1 MTSHAKKC
9 GCSTTD
15 GNDARADRESRCRGG
30 PWLARA
36 ARFVRTV
43 RHLRARQVAYQVLH
57 RGRPWRG
64 PAAPAAGGPS
74 QGSAPVPRGP
84 AASALSALP
93 APADDQPDV
102 LSGVLTFQNRSVTV
116 GFPPDWNRTDLPRHW
131 LYHLHYH
138 DFLWALPFERA
149 REAARHWMAHHPPG
163 PGRTGW
169 EPYPTSLRL
178 ANWCA
183 LFLGRH
189 RARTLADPAFRD
201 ALWAGVRRQ
210 AGHLERNLEWRLLGN
225 HLLENA
231 AALAVAGSGFAHPDA
246 DRWLATGLRL
256 LARELPEQLL
266 ADGGHVER
274 SPMYQCRVL
283 YVLLLLRAAG
293 TPAVRDLVGPYV
305 TPAARALAAL
315 THPDGGIALLN
326 DSAFGVYPM
335 PGALVRAAG
344 AAPAGAGPFALA
356 DTGYA
361 SAFGVQPVPAV
372 PVRATGASPAGAG
385 PFAVDETGYADQVQR
400 EALDQAGAGPFALA
414 DTGYYGARTAAG
426 DYVVCD
432 AAPLGPDYQ
441 PGHGHADLLS
451 FELSLRGARVVVDGG
466 VSTYEAGPMR
476 DWCRSTRAHNTVE
489 IDGCDSAETWAAFR
503 VGRRGRP
510 RGVAWT
516 PADGGFELSARH
528 DGYRHLPGRPVH
540 ARTFRWRSGSLEIA
554 DRVDAR
560 RPVRAVAR
568 LHFHPDC
575 RLSDRTGEACT
586 VSFPGGRARVSWS
599 GWEIVADDESWYCPA
614 FGVERRN
621 PCLAFSGAAATVRGS
636 IRIRSLIPPSGRA
649 ADAC

>member
-9 GCSTTD
+9 GCSTTG
-15 GNDARADRESRCRGG
+15 GNDARADRQSRCRGG

-43 RHLRARQVAYQVLH
+43 RHLRARQIVYQVLH

-64 PAAPAAGGPS
+64 PAAPAASGPPP
-74 QGSAPVPRGP
+74 GPVPAPRGP
-84 AASALSALP
+84 VPSALAALP
-93 APADDQPDV
+93 APAVDQPDV

-293 TPAVRDLVGPYV
+293 TPAVRDLVGPHV
-305 TPAARALAAL
+305 APAARALAAL

-326 DSAFGVYPM
+326 DSAFGVYPA
-335 PGALVRAAG
+335 PGALARAAG
-344 AAPAGAGPFALA
+344 AAPAG
-356 DTGYA
+356 D
-361 SAFGVQPVPAV
+361 
-372 PVRATGASPAGAG
+372 
-385 PFAVDETGYADQVQR
+385 
-400 EALDQAGAGPFALA
+400 GPFALA
-414 DTGYYGARTAAG
+414 DTGYYGARTAGG

-451 FELSLRGARVVVDGG
+451 FELSLSGARVVVDGG
-466 VSTYEAGPMR
+466 VSTYAAGPMR

-489 IDGCDSAETWAAFR
+489 VEGRDSAETWAAFR

-510 RGVAWT
+510 RGVVWT
-516 PADGGFELSARH
+516 AGRDGFELSARH

-554 DRVDAR
+554 DRIDAR

-575 RLSDRTGEACT
+575 RLSDRAGGTCT
-586 VSFPGGRARVSWS
+586 VSFPGGRAGVSWS
-599 GWEIVADDESWYCPA
+599 GWETVARDESWYCPA
-614 FGVERRN
+614 FGVERSN
-621 PCLAFSGAAATVRGS
+621 PCLAFSGTAAAVRGS
-636 IRIRSLIPPSGRA
+636 IRILSLDPPSGCA
-649 ADAC
+649 ADAR

>member
-1 MTSHAKKC
+1 MSR
-9 GCSTTD
+9 GSEVMRRRGD
-15 GNDARADRESRCRGG
+15 G
-30 PWLARA
+30 WLARA
-36 ARFVRTV
+36 ARFLRTV
-43 RHLRARQVAYQVLH
+43 RHLRARQIAYQVLH
-57 RGRPWRG
+57 YCRPWRG
-64 PAAPAAGGPS
+64 PAARRAGGT
-74 QGSAPVPRGP
+74 APG
-84 AASALSALP
+84 P
-93 APADDQPDV
+93 APAPRRPGPADFPAPQVDQPAA
-102 LSGVLTFQNRSVTV
+102 LSGVLTFQNRPATV
-116 GFPPDWNRTDLPRHW
+116 GFPPDWNRTDLPRPW
-131 LYHLHYH
+131 LYQLHDH
-138 DFLWALPFERA
+138 EFLWGLPFERA
-149 REAARHWMAHHPPG
+149 RDATAHWMAHHAPG

-169 EPYPTSLRL
+169 ESYPTSRRL

-201 ALWAGVRRQ
+201 ALWAGVHRQ
-210 AGHLERNLEWRLLGN
+210 AEHLARNLEWRLLGN

-231 AALAVAGSGFAHPDA
+231 AALALAGSSFAHPDA
-246 DRWLATGLRL
+246 DRWLATGRRV

-283 YVLLLLRAAG
+283 YVLLLLRAMG
-293 TPAVRDLVGPYV
+293 TPAVRDLVGPYLA
-305 TPAARALAAL
+305 PAAEALAAL

-326 DSAFGVYPM
+326 DSAFGVHPA
-335 PGALVRAAG
+335 PGALVRAA
-344 AAPAGAGPFALA
+344 
-356 DTGYA
+356 
-361 SAFGVQPVPAV
+361 
-372 PVRATGASPAGAG
+372 GASPAGAG
-385 PFAVDETGYADQVQR
+385 PFA
-400 EALDQAGAGPFALA
+400 LA
-414 DTGYYGARTAAG
+414 ETGYYGARTAAG

-451 FELSLRGARVVVDGG
+451 FELSLRGARVVVDSG

-489 IDGCDSAETWAAFR
+489 VEGRDSAETWAAFR

-516 PADGGFELSARH
+516 ARRDGFELSARH

-540 ARTFRWRSGSLEIA
+540 ARTFRWRGGGSLEIV

-575 RLSDRTGEACT
+575 RLSDRAGETCT

-599 GWEIVADDESWYCPA
+599 GWETSMMPATTRASSRWETAAEEESWYCPA
-614 FGVERRN
+614 FGVERPN
-621 PCLAFSGAAATVRGS
+621 PCLALSGAAAAVRGS
-636 IRIRSLIPPSGRA
+636 IRIRSLVSLPGRA
-649 ADAC
+649 TDAR